1 MARVGEFD
9 GDCVSESPDRRA
21 LDWTNYRQTL
31 GDANYWQTLNWTN
44 YRQTL
49 GDANHRRAG

>member
-1 MARVGEFD
+1 VARVGEFD
-9 GDCVSESPDRRA
+9 AGCVGESPDRWA

-31 GDANYWQTLNWTN
+31 GDANYQ
-44 YRQTL
+44 QTL